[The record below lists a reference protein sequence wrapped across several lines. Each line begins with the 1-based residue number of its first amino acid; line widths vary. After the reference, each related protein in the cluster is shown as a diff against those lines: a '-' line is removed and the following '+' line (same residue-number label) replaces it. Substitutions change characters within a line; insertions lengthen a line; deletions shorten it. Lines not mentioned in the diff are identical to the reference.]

1 MIRRPPRST
10 LFPYTTL
17 FRSARA
23 GRIHATRL
31 AAELCLLEHAEDQA
45 IHAECRQALGP
56 DPEFHALSPHRRAA
70 RTLRFALVAPR
81 EGLAP
86 FGALLNARG
95 PATAAS
101 ESECNSRAHRVAVG
115 ERVVL
120 WGIPSVAT
128 FCARW

>member
-1 MIRRPPRST
+1 HAAGLCPPAYPEAQPT
-10 LFPYTTL
+10 
-17 FRSARA
+17 
-23 GRIHATRL
+23 
-31 AAELCLLEHAEDQA
+31 
-45 IHAECRQALGP
+45 HAECRQAFGP
-56 DPEFHALSPHRRAA
+56 APEFHAQSPHRRAA

-86 FGALLNARG
+86 FGAFLNARG

-101 ESECNSRAHRVAVG
+101 EGECNSRAHRVAVG